1 MPAGGRSGAEMPRS
15 DISSASFEVRT
26 ARGRSGPVGT
36 VLRTCGA
43 SVESGILTF
52 NRLVSKGSSRLA
64 SGLGSGLSSA
74 QISK

>member
-1 MPAGGRSGAEMPRS
+1 MPAEAMSGAVMPRS
-15 DISSASFEVRT
+15 DISSASSQVRT
-26 ARGRSGPVGT
+26 ARGRSGPVGR

-52 NRLVSKGSSRLA
+52 KRLVSKGNSKLA

-74 QISK
+74 LISQ